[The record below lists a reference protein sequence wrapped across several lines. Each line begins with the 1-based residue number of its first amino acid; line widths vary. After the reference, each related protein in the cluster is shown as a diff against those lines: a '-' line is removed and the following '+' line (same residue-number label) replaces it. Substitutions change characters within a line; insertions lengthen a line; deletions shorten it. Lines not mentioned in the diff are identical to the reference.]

1 LYGRR
6 AISALAQE
14 IEKRSETPTG
24 KSVWRG
30 GRIFCADPVAERE
43 KEEVFFAMDAYNAG
57 SRPKK
62 RKRLGVDNFEND
74 DEAHR
79 EANPS
84 QPASCM
90 NEVDGKILLKCP
102 NHAAEV
108 LTGLERLLQ
117 DKRLCDVIVQVG
129 DSEFHAHRVVLAA
142 SSDMLRALLIGGWKE
157 TDEKVLPSAPPRH
170 IASDSIFFRQGPSH
184 AGWKMC

>member
-1 LYGRR
+1 
-6 AISALAQE
+6 
-14 IEKRSETPTG
+14 
-24 KSVWRG
+24 
-30 GRIFCADPVAERE
+30 
-43 KEEVFFAMDAYNAG
+43 MDAYNVG

-170 IASDSIFFRQGPSH
+170 IASDSIFFRQGPHMLVGRCVDEWTTNGFDGKISACSCVLLSGRRQMHTLPCTVQPAH
-184 AGWKMC
+184 AHKVIAASFPRL

>member
-1 LYGRR
+1 
-6 AISALAQE
+6 
-14 IEKRSETPTG
+14 
-24 KSVWRG
+24 
-30 GRIFCADPVAERE
+30 
-43 KEEVFFAMDAYNAG
+43 MG

-74 DEAHR
+74 DEAHG
-79 EANPS
+79 EAKPS
-84 QPASCM
+84 HLDSCM

-157 TDEKVLPSAPPRH
+157 TDKKVSPPAPPATWPLTQLFFGKVLP
-170 IASDSIFFRQGPSH
+170 H
-184 AGWKMC
+184 AVACLKMCW